1 MVPGIGQSPGTPDGA
16 ILLPTLSPAQTQ
28 SDAGVFQKLVS
39 GSLQQAGGLNTE
51 SHTLSGADLVMT
63 ESVVAMRQADI
74 AMRLMLQLQGKLV
87 EHGMSYETCRRKQE
101 SHSFLPA
108 NFPRP
113 EFSWKHYGKSATRA
127 SRCSVTCA
135 RTSV

>member
-87 EHGMSYETCRRKQE
+87 DAWNELRNMQ
-101 SHSFLPA
+101 A
-108 NFPRP
+108 
-113 EFSWKHYGKSATRA
+113 
-127 SRCSVTCA
+127 
-135 RTSV
+135 